1 MRLHAAQ
8 PFYRASQTTGK
19 ARLWP
24 QDCHSCLNLRPWV
37 TSVVPVEPLVWLRW
51 PMERVWA
58 GGLDYAVGGTA
69 EALRWTQTA
78 QLYYKAGLTPGN
90 PCRRLSHLPTSSTFE
105 PQDAPDD
112 PLVRPEKKGDLY
124 GKVEHSSGLEG
135 GASASS
141 QFERANQRAGN
152 ARDPTGWCWAMMGCM
167 TSSATAHVVPE
178 RCYWA
183 EWLEQARQ
191 GASNRPSYKLAR
203 LQPSHRGLG
212 R

>member
-1 MRLHAAQ
+1 MGAFKINDHLALQAASMRLHAAQ

-69 EALRWTQTA
+69 EALRRPQAA

-112 PLVRPEKKGDLY
+112 PLVRPEKKG
-124 GKVEHSSGLEG
+124 G
-135 GASASS
+135 
-141 QFERANQRAGN
+141 
-152 ARDPTGWCWAMMGCM
+152 
-167 TSSATAHVVPE
+167 
-178 RCYWA
+178 
-183 EWLEQARQ
+183 
-191 GASNRPSYKLAR
+191 
-203 LQPSHRGLG
+203 
-212 R
+212 